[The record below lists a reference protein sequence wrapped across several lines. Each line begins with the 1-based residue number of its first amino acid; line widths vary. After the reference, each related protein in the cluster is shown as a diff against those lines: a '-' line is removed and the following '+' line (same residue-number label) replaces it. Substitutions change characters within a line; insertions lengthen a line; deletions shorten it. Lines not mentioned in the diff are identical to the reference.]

1 MFKRLDE
8 AQRQAQ
14 GAPVRVTVNGAEL
27 QCRAGD
33 SERRPIEC
41 LDGCDFDAVGE
52 DVISQHLVE
61 LVDRDA
67 GIFLI
72 FIDVVVAPVKALAD
86 FLVFGVIHGP
96 ELALDGDVLIEPA

>member
-33 SERRPIEC
+33 SVAAALFAGGMQACR
-41 LDGCDFDAVGE
+41 DTAVGE
-52 DVISQHLVE
+52 VSRGPYCMMGVCYDCLVTIDGQANQQGCMTA
-61 LVDRDA
+61 VRD
-67 GIFLI
+67 GM
-72 FIDVVVAPVKALAD
+72 K
-86 FLVFGVIHGP
+86 
-96 ELALDGDVLIEPA
+96 IERQVGARKVQA

>member
-33 SERRPIEC
+33 SVAAALFAGGVQACR
-41 LDGCDFDAVGE
+41 DTAVGE
-52 DVISQHLVE
+52 VPRGPYCMMGVCYDCLVT
-61 LVDRDA
+61 
-67 GIFLI
+67 
-72 FIDVVVAPVKALAD
+72 IDGQANQQGCMTAVREGMK
-86 FLVFGVIHGP
+86 
-96 ELALDGDVLIEPA
+96 IERQLGARKVQA

>member
-33 SERRPIEC
+33 SVAAALFAGGMQACR
-41 LDGCDFDAVGE
+41 DTAVGE
-52 DVISQHLVE
+52 VPRGPYCMMGVCYDCLVTIDGQANPQGCMTA
-61 LVDRDA
+61 VRD
-67 GIFLI
+67 GM
-72 FIDVVVAPVKALAD
+72 K
-86 FLVFGVIHGP
+86 
-96 ELALDGDVLIEPA
+96 IERQLGARKVQA

>member
-33 SERRPIEC
+33 SVAAALFVGGVQACRDTAVAEVPRGPYCMMGVCYDCLVTIDGQANQQGCMTAVRDGMKIERQLGARKVQ
-41 LDGCDFDAVGE
+41 A
-52 DVISQHLVE
+52 
-61 LVDRDA
+61 
-67 GIFLI
+67 
-72 FIDVVVAPVKALAD
+72 
-86 FLVFGVIHGP
+86 
-96 ELALDGDVLIEPA
+96 